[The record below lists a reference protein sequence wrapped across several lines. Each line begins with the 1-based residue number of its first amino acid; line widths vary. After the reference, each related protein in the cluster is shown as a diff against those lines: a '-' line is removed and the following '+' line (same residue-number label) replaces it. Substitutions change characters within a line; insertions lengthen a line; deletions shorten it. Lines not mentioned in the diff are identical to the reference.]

1 MEKARDDWKR
11 AAELDPSR
19 AGPDHPTNV
28 VEEKRGGGERPQ
40 AAEIMVQRG
49 VRILQQS
56 DQRREVSHFERIL
69 LLSGPSPAL

>member
-1 MEKARDDWKR
+1 MKKARDDWKR
-11 AAELDPSR
+11 AAELDSSR

-49 VRILQQS
+49 VRIG
-56 DQRREVSHFERIL
+56 RN
-69 LLSGPSPAL
+69 GGK